1 MSHKAPNPPPPEGVK
16 RPAPPPAPPESPQEK
31 HRRKAA
37 ERKARQR
44 QREAALDMKP
54 WGGSFSSGERARIAA
69 GALASGFDDQ
79 TEYLFSL
86 VRQDTKGME
95 I

>member
-1 MSHKAPNPPPPEGVK
+1 MT
-16 RPAPPPAPPESPQEK
+16 ESAQDRT
-31 HRRKAA
+31 RRKSR

-44 QREAALDMKP
+44 EREAKLDMQQ
-54 WGGSFSSGERARIAA
+54 WGGKFSSGERARIAA

-86 VRQDTKGME
+86 VLADTKGFK

>member
-1 MSHKAPNPPPPEGVK
+1 MEPGELPED
-16 RPAPPPAPPESPQEK
+16 RA
-31 HRRKAA
+31 RRHAR

-44 QREAALDMKP
+44 KRDAALDMQP
-54 WGGSFSSGERARIAA
+54 WGGKFSSGERKRIAA
-69 GALASGFDDQ
+69 GALASGFDDP

-86 VRQDTKGME
+86 VLKDTKGFT